1 MFVSSSARRLTS
13 RRVVTVACLL
23 ATAVS
28 FFTLGVIHAR
38 GYDAVAQRLEL
49 QGDVRKTRRS
59 EPVVA
64 DATVGRVVAQKDE
77 PVDIPTPAAR
87 AKLVAEIKQEIQ
99 NEMGLL
105 PVRLLRERRS
115 SFVELYAYDNFGK
128 TSYGTAGYLGR
139 GYFMTVKHAVIAL
152 KGDDEPGTR
161 KITSVKVVYKGK
173 EIPARVIDTGDA
185 DVEVHSGDWAIIK
198 TKELDLPALHVD
210 TSFAYDFADPIF
222 RLGNDYS
229 KGIIL
234 STGYVGQRTS
244 NGLVTCLTDGHPG
257 VSGGGVLDQRGD
269 LVGIPIGR
277 MQGDYRFSFILPMRS
292 EMLRKVPAEAER
304 SPRMQPWT
312 PVAGPF
318 RREPR
323 KLGSSR

>member
-1 MFVSSSARRLTS
+1 MSASTSARRLTS
-13 RRVVTVACLL
+13 RRVVTSACLL
-23 ATAVS
+23 ATAAS
-28 FFTLGVIHAR
+28 FFTLGVIHA
-38 GYDAVAQRLEL
+38 GGNDAVAQRLEP
-49 QGDVRKTRRS
+49 QSGVRKTRRS

-64 DATVGRVVAQKDE
+64 DATDGRVVAQKND
-77 PVDIPTPAAR
+77 PVDILTPAAR
-87 AKLVAEIKQEIQ
+87 ARMVAEIKQEIQ
-99 NEMGLL
+99 DEMGLL

-115 SFVELYAYDNFGK
+115 SFVELYAYDNSGN
-128 TSYGTAGYLGR
+128 TSYGTAGYLGS
-139 GYFMTVKHAVIAL
+139 GYFVTVKHAVVAL
-152 KGDDEPGTR
+152 TGDNEQGPR

-173 EIPARVIDTGDA
+173 EIPARIIDTGNA

-277 MQGDYRFSFILPMRS
+277 MQGDYRFSFILPMRA
-292 EMLRKVPAEAER
+292 EMLRKVPAFDKAER
-304 SPRMQPWT
+304 ST
-312 PVAGPF
+312 VAA
-318 RREPR
+318 EQH
-323 KLGSSR
+323 